1 MVGTAGG
8 HLLHLLEEPTS
19 PDLTKELAE
28 AHEAAVSAQG
38 LGLQAAELGASN
50 SVASLTLPTG
60 PQDTRDLVLPRDLLV

>member
-28 AHEAAVSAQG
+28 AREAAVSAQG
-38 LGLQAAELGASN
+38 LGLQAA
-50 SVASLTLPTG
+50 
-60 PQDTRDLVLPRDLLV
+60 